1 MNGFVKKCIGLLGKR
16 KIKDDIKEEITVL
29 ATCLY
34 NSAVSEMDVDID
46 VGTGVGVC
54 VDVDVGTGVDTDP
67 NKLFIINKFRE
78 NVKGKTIEDDS
89 EKTKHCGREGH
100 ALETLMGIKHNSK
113 NEPDILGYEMK
124 KQSKKI
130 TFGDFSATEYL
141 FSKNREHINIAND
154 WKKDDHP
161 VTRKEFINYFGTPNP
176 LKNNRF
182 SWSGNCVPKY
192 GTWNS
197 CGQCMTFNAEMD
209 LCIFY
214 LFEKDERAEKHA
226 YPSFLKNG
234 KIVIAVWKKT
244 KLETH
249 VNNKYGKKGFFI
261 CKKNNNVYDKICFG
275 NPFDFNYFADHIKNK
290 NIIFDSGMYDGNSR
304 NYSQFRST
312 MGNFWETL
320 ITDEYS

>member
-1 MNGFVKKCIGLLGKR
+1 MNIFASFFGNYETQVDLDL
-16 KIKDDIKEEITVL
+16 DL
-29 ATCLY
+29 
-34 NSAVSEMDVDID
+34 DVDMID
-46 VGTGVGVC
+46 E
-54 VDVDVGTGVDTDP
+54 TDP
-67 NKLFIINKFRE
+67 DKLFIINKFKE
-78 NVKGKTIEDDS
+78 NVKGKHVKGEDPDS
-89 EKTKHCGREGH
+89 HCGSEGH

-124 KQSKKI
+124 KESKKI

-141 FSKNREHINIAND
+141 FSKKREFIDASNN
-154 WKKDDHP
+154 WKKEDHP

-192 GTWNS
+192 GAWNS
-197 CGQCMTFNAEMD
+197 CGQFMTFNDSLD

-214 LFEKDERAEKHA
+214 SFEKDERLEKHA

-234 KIVIAVWKKT
+234 EIVIVFWKRT

-249 VNNKYGKKGFFI
+249 VNNKYSKKGFFI
-261 CKKNNNVYDKICFG
+261 CKKNNNVYEKICFG
-275 NPFDFNYFADHIKNK
+275 NPFDFNYFVDNIKNK
-290 NIIFDSGMYDGNSR
+290 NIIFDSGMYEGNSR

-312 MGNFWETL
+312 LGNFWDIL